1 MSRLQHNA
9 GLVSSRY
16 DVDKTTLLIDSV
28 LPKENFCVNTKYT
41 NVSFT
46 TEYLLTRTFC
56 VLRGM
61 VSIIT
66 ARSKTVS
73 AAGLLGRCDSW
84 CVARSR

>member
-9 GLVSSRY
+9 RLVSSRY

-46 TEYLLTRTFC
+46 TEYLLTPTFC
-56 VLRGM
+56 VLGGL

-73 AAGLLGRCDSW
+73 AAGAGE
-84 CVARSR
+84 V